1 MTRESDRDT
10 KSDGSMPAWLI
21 ERDGRNPVTRSTIA
35 SQAAL
40 YRALLARATED
51 QVIEM
56 DIARIVVAAD
66 DQLSEREAAIRE
78 SIPLLE
84 RSGRAVLATKLRKLV
99 E

>member
-1 MTRESDRDT
+1 MTRERSRDT
-10 KSDGSMPAWLI
+10 MADGSMPAWLI
-21 ERDGRNPVTRSTIA
+21 ERDRRNPVTRSMIA

-40 YRALLARATED
+40 YRAMLTRATED
-51 QVIEM
+51 QGVEM

-84 RSGRAVLATKLRKLV
+84 RSGRAVLATKLRKLI

>member
-1 MTRESDRDT
+1 MTRENSRDT
-10 KSDGSMPAWLI
+10 KADGSMPAWLI
-21 ERDGRNPVTRSTIA
+21 ERDRRNPVTRSTIA

-40 YRALLARATED
+40 YRAMLTRATED
-51 QVIEM
+51 QVVEM

-66 DQLSEREAAIRE
+66 DQISEREAAIRE

-84 RSGRAVLATKLRKLV
+84 RSGRAVLAAKLRKLV